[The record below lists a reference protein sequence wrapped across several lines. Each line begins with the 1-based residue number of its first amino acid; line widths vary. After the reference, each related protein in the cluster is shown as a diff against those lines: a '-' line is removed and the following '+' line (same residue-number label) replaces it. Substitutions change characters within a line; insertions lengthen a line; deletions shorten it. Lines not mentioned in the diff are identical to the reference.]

1 MHTYVLGATPLE
13 SSSAEK
19 ALRVLVA
26 TKFNVSQQ
34 RGRRLIVFLAILG
47 RVLPIG

>member
-26 TKFNVSQQ
+26 TKLNVSQWCA
-34 RGRRLIVFLAILG
+34 RRLIVFLATLG